1 MKTTITALLALSL
14 ICGFAATGSAAG
26 HTAYDLGCWEVLERW
41 AVDPDS
47 MPLDRVEECKG
58 IKGIVDVP
66 AVVPFAGPA
75 DDQVEAADP
84 CAGPDAA
91 GSVHCWGPWAAL
103 APAAGAELGPPM
115 LIPAEEY
122 DLRPE
127 LAREFDPDVSSCEP
141 GKSCGFATIVDG
153 ASTEAPSSET
163 TLAEFDLATDGTAFV
178 VAPGTSDEIDSVTGM
193 TTDFSPRPDGYEEMQ
208 ALGIDGDLAS
218 ILVARVLRSNDGQ
231 LTAGADAW
239 IDGNVATR
247 AAKSGYFAWGIAMT
261 RPDLDFLRTNGVSAT
276 FRGPMSVDNNT
287 FATVAATFGPEASW
301 TGTWTNPGYS
311 FDAGGTFIGVDMLS
325 DASQFSSN
333 VGADSFVR
341 GALLGQR
348 DAKSITHIISVDLA
362 GVGRIKDVG
371 LLRE

>member
-1 MKTTITALLALSL
+1 MKTTMKAILALSL
-14 ICGFAATGSAAG
+14 ICGMTSTGMADA
-26 HTAYDLGCWEVLERW
+26 HRPADLGCAEVLERW

-47 MPLDRVEECKG
+47 VPNDRVEECKG

-66 AVVPFAGPA
+66 AVVPFAGA
-75 DDQVEAADP
+75 AEDQPQAADP
-84 CAGPDAA
+84 CAGPNAA
-91 GSVHCWGPWAAL
+91 SSVHCWGPWAAL
-103 APAAGAELGPPM
+103 APAAGAVLGPPM

-127 LAREFDPDVSSCEP
+127 LAREFDRDISSCEP
-141 GKSCGFATIVDG
+141 GTSCGFATIVDG

-163 TLAEFDLATDGTAFV
+163 ALAEFDLATDGTAFV
-178 VAPGTSDEIDSVTGM
+178 VAPGTADEIASVTGM
-193 TTDFSPRPDGYEEMQ
+193 TTEFSARPDGYEEMQ

-218 ILVARVLRSNDGQ
+218 LLVARVLRDSDGE

-239 IDGNVATR
+239 IDGNVVTQ
-247 AAKSGYFAWGIAMT
+247 AAKSGYFAWGIATT

-276 FRGPMSVDNNT
+276 FSGPMSVDNNT
-287 FATVAATFGPEASW
+287 FATVTATFGSESTW
-301 TGTWTNPGYS
+301 TGTWANPAYS

-325 DASQFSSN
+325 DATQFSSN

-348 DAKSITHIISVDLA
+348 DAKSIAHIISVDLA